1 MSVRAE
7 VFVKKFHSFQHQLR
21 SWLGCSGRFSRNFVP
36 LLTLMAACIW
46 FTSQTAYAV
55 MQKTVVDN
63 YEFTWVSHEDGQ
75 YDWDDVISFDEVLEI
90 PELANSPTYLM
101 SVPFD
106 YTAFRRFPTYN
117 NDLAY
122 LERVG
127 EPPDEEWHMTS
138 HRYLDD
144 YVPTLDTWIGII
156 RSEDHLDIA
165 PAVPVGLLT
174 NVTKV
179 PEPAAFLLAILSL
192 AAMPFR
198 LRHR

>member
-1 MSVRAE
+1 MSMRAE
-7 VFVKKFHSFQHQLR
+7 IIVQTTPPVQHRLR
-21 SWLGCSGRFSRNFVP
+21 SLLRHSGRFSRDFIPP
-36 LLTLMAACIW
+36 LALVAACAL
-46 FTSQTAYAV
+46 FSSQTAYAV
-55 MQKTVVDN
+55 MQKTVVNN

-90 PELANSPTYLM
+90 PELANSPAYLM
-101 SVPFD
+101 SLPFD
-106 YTAFRRFPTYN
+106 YTAFRRIPVFN

-127 EPPDEEWHMTS
+127 EPPDDEWHMTS

-144 YVPTLDTWIGII
+144 YVPTLDTWVGII
-156 RSEDHLDIA
+156 RSENHLDIA
-165 PAVPVGLLT
+165 PAVPIGLLT
-174 NVTKV
+174 NVTEV
-179 PEPAAFLLAILSL
+179 PEPSACLLAILSL

>member
-7 VFVKKFHSFQHQLR
+7 FFAKTVYSFQHQLR
-21 SWLGCSGRFSRNFVP
+21 SWLGRSGRFSRNFVP
-36 LLTLMAACIW
+36 PLALMAACIW
-46 FTSQTAYAV
+46 ASEQTAYAV

-90 PELANSPTYLM
+90 PALANSPTYLM

-127 EPPDEEWHMTS
+127 EPPDDEWHMTS

-156 RSEDHLDIA
+156 RSEDHLDIG

-174 NVTKV
+174 NVTEV
-179 PEPAAFLLAILSL
+179 PEPATFLLAILSL